1 MNKQIVTPQ
10 NSIARMQASQLLA
23 LGRKQGW
30 RFGYLGRAPMLTGPF
45 RVRDW
50 LLVPAHLD
58 NSPLPESAWRRVQ
71 AIYAAGIEPAG
82 WVVAHEAPLLLA
94 APGAK
99 PAQVPAA
106 WGKLAAIGGLA
117 GLLTYLIWMG
127 ILLDP
132 ILTAVTP
139 AGDWIEIDRWV
150 V

>member
-1 MNKQIVTPQ
+1 MTKQIIPIRKQLMTT
-10 NSIARMQASQLLA
+10 QAAELLA
-23 LGRKQGW
+23 LGRKQCW
-30 RFGYLGRAPMLTGPF
+30 RFGYLGRAPMLTGSF

-58 NSPLPESAWRRVQ
+58 NSPLPESAWQRVQ
-71 AIYAAGIEPAG
+71 AIYAAGIKPAG

-99 PAQVPAA
+99 PAKVPAA

-132 ILTAVTP
+132 ILAAVTP

-150 V
+150 A